1 MKKIERKQTRDQIA
15 QMIRYQ
21 ILSGAMKAGDELT
34 QESIAEQLGLSRM
47 PVREAL
53 QSLEQEGFLV
63 RLPNR
68 HMQVSTLA
76 VEDVS
81 HIFRVIAVMAAELF
95 ALVPANQGELLRA
108 RAQELA
114 CAGDN
119 AGELAFHQL
128 LISYLDNRYLAKA
141 YQQFL
146 DGYISYVILYLKE
159 DGQESAQILSE
170 LASAIGH
177 GEGEKIAQATQR
189 YFLMLA
195 EIMRQ
200 HMKDWESA
208 EA

>member
-1 MKKIERKQTRDQIA
+1 M
-15 QMIRYQ
+15 
-21 ILSGAMKAGDELT
+21 
-34 QESIAEQLGLSRM
+34 
-47 PVREAL
+47 
-53 QSLEQEGFLV
+53 
-63 RLPNR
+63 RLPNLR
-68 HMQVSTLA
+68 YAGLHLGRGGCEPYFSRYCGDGRRTLCPCA
-76 VEDVS
+76 
-81 HIFRVIAVMAAELF
+81 
-95 ALVPANQGELLRA
+95 ANQGEVLRA

-114 CAGDN
+114 RPGEN
-119 AGELAFHQL
+119 TRELAFHQL

-159 DGQESAQILSE
+159 NGQESALILSE
-170 LASAIGH
+170 LANAIGN
-177 GEGEKIAQATQR
+177 GEGGKIAQTTQR

>member
-1 MKKIERKQTRDQIA
+1 M
-15 QMIRYQ
+15 
-21 ILSGAMKAGDELT
+21 
-34 QESIAEQLGLSRM
+34 
-47 PVREAL
+47 
-53 QSLEQEGFLV
+53 
-63 RLPNR
+63 RLPTAYAGLHLGR
-68 HMQVSTLA
+68 GGCEPYFS
-76 VEDVS
+76 
-81 HIFRVIAVMAAELF
+81 RYCVMAAELF
-95 ALVPANQGELLRA
+95 ALVPENQGEVLRA

-114 CAGDN
+114 RPGEN
-119 AGELAFHQL
+119 TRELAFHQL

-159 DGQESAQILSE
+159 NGQESALILSE
-170 LASAIGH
+170 LANAIGN
-177 GEGEKIAQATQR
+177 GEGGKIAQTTQR